1 MAGML
6 KPEESEKVLGHFEVR
21 ETFKVSKVGTIAG
34 CFVTDGVVKRSD
46 KVRVLR
52 DGKVIYTTGIETL
65 RRFKDDVKEVR
76 EGFECGVKLANFDDV
91 KKGDTVEA
99 FEIVQKVREL
109 KLA

>member
-1 MAGML
+1 M
-6 KPEESEKVLGHFEVR
+6 
-21 ETFKVSKVGTIAG
+21 
-34 CFVTDGVVKRSD
+34 
-46 KVRVLR
+46 
-52 DGKVIYTTGIETL
+52 IYTTGIETL

-99 FEIVQKVREL
+99 YEIVQKVREL